1 MLTVYLALKSA
12 KRNYTRD
19 QNMTTAIKPHPLKSG
34 IYQHYKGP
42 KYKVEYVATHSET
55 EEPLVIYQAL
65 YGEFGMWARPLS
77 MFLETVEVNGKTV
90 PRFAYLSDAE

>member
-19 QNMTTAIKPHPLKSG
+19 QNMTTAIKTHPLKSG